1 VSAAPDYFEP
11 FVAWRV
17 WKVVRSDSAYTL
29 GSVIQPTLWRAGEP
43 FAAEC
48 RRGRHRLTRLIG
60 KDWHQAPE
68 EDCVCGIYAGRLEG
82 LGTYLAEAVCRGVAR
97 VLGQVAL
104 WGTVV
109 ECERGFRA
117 SRAYPV
123 RIYVPADTGATGSVD
138 WEDVSF
144 DLARYGVPVELLASS
159 ASEAP
164 DVLAA
169 RRAA

>member
-1 VSAAPDYFEP
+1 
-11 FVAWRV
+11 
-17 WKVVRSDSAYTL
+17 
-29 GSVIQPTLWRAGEP
+29 
-43 FAAEC
+43 
-48 RRGRHRLTRLIG
+48 
-60 KDWHQAPE
+60 
-68 EDCVCGIYAGRLEG
+68 
-82 LGTYLAEAVCRGVAR
+82 VCRGVAR

-159 ASEAP
+159 PSEAP

-169 RRAA
+169 RQAA